1 MRLAALLAAFLAVA
15 SPLVAQ
21 EVVADLSQNRVS
33 ITTSFAGSRIVVFGA
48 VKPDPGESPATNEA
62 AAPLEVIVTISGP
75 VEPVTIRKKER
86 RAGIWL
92 NARSVE
98 IAAVPTFYKI
108 ASTRPLSKILSPE
121 EIDRHRISIPLAVR
135 AADDAARAAENEA
148 FVDAVIRIRTRDGL
162 YQEMPFSVRLLDQ
175 TLFRSDIDL
184 PANLVEGTYTARIFL
199 ARDMRVVAEFN
210 RSLEVRKVGIE
221 RWVYTL
227 AQDEAL
233 IYGVLSLALAIAAG
247 WGASAA
253 FRYVRGS

>member
-1 MRLAALLAAFLAVA
+1 MRLAALLAAFLVMA
-15 SPLVAQ
+15 SPLAAQ
-21 EVVADLSQNRVS
+21 EVVADLSQNRVA

-48 VKPDPGESPATNEA
+48 IKPDPGQKADPDEA

-75 VEPVTIRKKER
+75 DEQVTVRKKER
-86 RAGIWL
+86 HAGIWL
-92 NARSVE
+92 NAKTVE
-98 IAAVPTFYKI
+98 IGAAPTFYKI
-108 ASTRPLSKILSPE
+108 ASTRPLSKILSAE

-135 AADDAARAAENEA
+135 SADETARKAENDA

-210 RSLEVRKVGIE
+210 RSLGVHKVGIE
-221 RWVYTL
+221 RWVYNL
-227 AQDEAL
+227 AQNDAL